1 MSSVVKLS
9 QELASLSQQLMQAN
23 HIGDTEE
30 VYRIEERMA
39 DIQDELDDLQDF
51 EDHHQFR

>member
-9 QELASLSQQLMQAN
+9 QELACLSQQLMKAN

-51 EDHHQFR
+51 DDHHQFR